1 MKYIR
6 TFETLEEANEFKKA
20 VLAEKSIEPH
30 RYMIRTLDGGFMSF
44 MDTEWQASTKPV
56 AFEYEKESIATPSE
70 NTDFERPVAFEYEKE
85 SIDTKKFMNILFEN
99 KIFGKNR
106 DYDDKNIYL
115 EEIPQ
120 ITTLGKLFSGY
131 LDEGLMNIIKSK
143 NIIND
148 LSCVEKLEALTDI
161 SGVSNNGEYQNF
173 FAAVDLKKIRLP
185 KTLKSIG
192 KSAFAFCLSLSDI
205 VIPEGVESIKSRAFF
220 DCLALNEIIL
230 PESLKE
236 LESSVFSNSA
246 IKKIIFKSKVPPI
259 AMKTTF
265 KGLKGDFVIVVPS
278 ESYDEYIRQWSIFA
292 DHIIPD
298 DL

>member
-6 TFETLEEANEFKKA
+6 TFETIEEANEFKKA

-30 RYMIRTLDGGFMSF
+30 RYMVRTLDGGFMSF
-44 MDTEWQASTKPV
+44 MDTEWQVPTNPVTFKHEKESNVASSGDIDFERAV
-56 AFEYEKESIATPSE
+56 AFEYEKESIAT
-70 NTDFERPVAFEYEKE
+70 
-85 SIDTKKFMNILFEN
+85 KKFMNILFKN
-99 KIFGKNR
+99 KVFGKNR
-106 DYDDKNIYL
+106 DYGDKNIYD

-120 ITTLGKLFSGY
+120 ITTFEKLFSGD
-131 LDEGLMNIIKSK
+131 LDKETLNIIKSK
-143 NIIND
+143 NIVND
-148 LSCVEKLEALTDI
+148 MSCVEKLEALTDI
-161 SGVSNNGEYQNF
+161 SGISNNGEYQNF

-278 ESYDEYIRQWSIFA
+278 ESYDEYIKQWSIFA
-292 DHIIPD
+292 DHIISD
-298 DL
+298 NI

>member
-6 TFETLEEANEFKKA
+6 TFETLEKANEFKKA
-20 VLAEKSIEPH
+20 VLAEKAIEPH
-30 RYMIRTLDGGFMSF
+30 RYMIRTLDGGFMTF
-44 MDTEWQASTKPV
+44 MDTDWQASTKPV
-56 AFEYEKESIATPSE
+56 AFEYEKESI
-70 NTDFERPVAFEYEKE
+70 
-85 SIDTKKFMNILFEN
+85 DTKKFINILFEN

-106 DYDDKNIYL
+106 DYDDKNIYV

-120 ITTLGKLFSGY
+120 ITTLEKLFSGD
-131 LDEGLMNIIKSK
+131 LDEETMNIIKSK
-143 NIIND
+143 NIVND
-148 LSCVEKLEALTDI
+148 MSCVEKLEALTDI
-161 SGVSNNGEYQNF
+161 SGLSNNGEYQNF
-173 FAAVDLKKIRLP
+173 FAAVDVKKIRLP
-185 KTLKSIG
+185 KTLKTIG
-192 KSAFAFCLSLSDI
+192 KSAFAFCLNLSDI

-265 KGLKGDFVIVVPS
+265 KKIKGDFVIVVPS
-278 ESYDEYIRQWSIFA
+278 KSYDEYIRQWSIFA

>member
-1 MKYIR
+1 M
-6 TFETLEEANEFKKA
+6 
-20 VLAEKSIEPH
+20 EPH
-30 RYMIRTLDGGFMSF
+30 RYMIRTLDGGFMTF
-44 MDTEWQASTKPV
+44 MDTDWQDSTK
-56 AFEYEKESIATPSE
+56 
-70 NTDFERPVAFEYEKE
+70 PVAFEYEKE

-106 DYDDKNIYL
+106 DYDDKNIYV
-115 EEIPQ
+115 EEISQ
-120 ITTLGKLFSGY
+120 ITTLEKLFSGD
-131 LDEGLMNIIKSK
+131 LDEETMNIIKSK
-143 NIIND
+143 NIVND
-148 LSCVEKLEALTDI
+148 MSCVEKLEALTDI
-161 SGVSNNGEYQNF
+161 SGLSNNGEYQNF
-173 FAAVDLKKIRLP
+173 FAAVDVKKIRLP
-185 KTLKSIG
+185 KTLKTIG
-192 KSAFAFCLSLSDI
+192 KSAFAFCLNLSDI

-236 LESSVFSNSA
+236 LESLVFSNSA

-265 KGLKGDFVIVVPS
+265 KKIKGDFVIVVPS
-278 ESYDEYIRQWSIFA
+278 KSYDEYIRQWSIFA

>member
-6 TFETLEEANEFKKA
+6 TFETIEEANEFKKA

-30 RYMIRTLDGGFMSF
+30 RYMIRTLDGGFMTF
-44 MDTEWQASTKPV
+44 MDTDWQASTKPV
-56 AFEYEKESIATPSE
+56 AFEYEKESI
-70 NTDFERPVAFEYEKE
+70 
-85 SIDTKKFMNILFEN
+85 DTKKFINILFEN

-106 DYDDKNIYL
+106 DYDDKNIYV

-120 ITTLGKLFSGY
+120 ITTLEKLFSGD
-131 LDEGLMNIIKSK
+131 LDEETMNIIKSK
-143 NIIND
+143 NIVND
-148 LSCVEKLEALTDI
+148 MSCVEKLEALIDI
-161 SGVSNNGEYQNF
+161 SGISNNGEYQNF

-192 KSAFAFCLSLSDI
+192 KSAFAFCLNLSDI

-236 LESSVFSNSA
+236 LESLVFSNSA

-265 KGLKGDFVIVVPS
+265 KKIKGDFVIVVPS
-278 ESYDEYIRQWSIFA
+278 KSYDEYIRQWSIFA

>member
-20 VLAEKSIEPH
+20 ILAEKSIEPH

-44 MDTEWQASTKPV
+44 MDTEWQSFTKPI
-56 AFEYEKESIATPSE
+56 AFEYEKESIAT
-70 NTDFERPVAFEYEKE
+70 
-85 SIDTKKFMNILFEN
+85 KKFMNILFKN
-99 KIFGKNR
+99 KVFVKNR
-106 DYDDKNIYL
+106 DYDDKNIYV
-115 EEIPQ
+115 EEISQ
-120 ITTLGKLFSGY
+120 ITTLGKLFSGD
-131 LDEGLMNIIKSK
+131 LDKETLNIIKSK
-143 NIIND
+143 NIVND
-148 LSCVEKLEALTDI
+148 MSCVEKLEALIDI
-161 SGVSNNGEYQNF
+161 SGISNNGEYQNF

-192 KSAFAFCLSLSDI
+192 KSAFAFCLNLSDI

-246 IKKIIFKSKVPPI
+246 IKKIVFKSKVPPI

-278 ESYDEYIRQWSIFA
+278 ESYDEYIKQWSIFA
-292 DHIIPD
+292 DHIISD
-298 DL
+298 NI

>member
-6 TFETLEEANEFKKA
+6 TFETLEKANEFKKA

-30 RYMIRTLDGGFMSF
+30 RYMIRTLDGGFMTF
-44 MDTEWQASTKPV
+44 MDTDWQTSTK
-56 AFEYEKESIATPSE
+56 
-70 NTDFERPVAFEYEKE
+70 PVAFEYEKE

-106 DYDDKNIYL
+106 DYDDKNIYV

-120 ITTLGKLFSGY
+120 ITTLEKLFSGD
-131 LDEGLMNIIKSK
+131 LDEETMNIIKSK
-143 NIIND
+143 NIVND
-148 LSCVEKLEALTDI
+148 MSCIEKLEALTDI
-161 SGVSNNGEYQNF
+161 SGLSNNGEYQNF
-173 FAAVDLKKIRLP
+173 FAAVDVKKIRLP
-185 KTLKSIG
+185 KTLKTIG

-236 LESSVFSNSA
+236 LESLVFSNSA

-265 KGLKGDFVIVVPS
+265 KKIKGDFVIVVPS
-278 ESYDEYIRQWSIFA
+278 KSYDEYIRQWSIFA

>member
-30 RYMIRTLDGGFMSF
+30 RYMIRTLDGGFMTF
-44 MDTEWQASTKPV
+44 MDTEWQAFTKPV
-56 AFEYEKESIATPSE
+56 AL
-70 NTDFERPVAFEYEKE
+70 EYEKE

-106 DYDDKNIYL
+106 DYDDKNIYV

-120 ITTLGKLFSGY
+120 ITTLEKLFSGD
-131 LDEGLMNIIKSK
+131 LDEETMNIIKSK
-143 NIIND
+143 NIVND
-148 LSCVEKLEALTDI
+148 MSCVEKLEALTDI
-161 SGVSNNGEYQNF
+161 SGLSNNGEYQNF
-173 FAAVDLKKIRLP
+173 FAAVDVKKIRLP
-185 KTLKSIG
+185 KTLKTIG

-236 LESSVFSNSA
+236 LESLVFSNSA

-265 KGLKGDFVIVVPS
+265 KKIKGDFVIVVPS
-278 ESYDEYIRQWSIFA
+278 KSYDEYIKQWSIFA

-298 DL
+298 NL

>member
-20 VLAEKSIEPH
+20 ILAEKSIEPH
-30 RYMIRTLDGGFMSF
+30 RYMIRTLDGGFMTF
-44 MDTEWQASTKPV
+44 MDTDWQASTKPV
-56 AFEYEKESIATPSE
+56 AFEYEKESI
-70 NTDFERPVAFEYEKE
+70 
-85 SIDTKKFMNILFEN
+85 DTKKFINILFEN

-106 DYDDKNIYL
+106 DYDDKNIYV

-120 ITTLGKLFSGY
+120 ITTLEKLFSGD
-131 LDEGLMNIIKSK
+131 LDEETMNIIKSK
-143 NIIND
+143 NIVND
-148 LSCVEKLEALTDI
+148 MSCVEKLEALTDI
-161 SGVSNNGEYQNF
+161 SGLSNNGEYQNF
-173 FAAVDLKKIRLP
+173 FAAVDVKKIRLP
-185 KTLKSIG
+185 KTLKTIG

-236 LESSVFSNSA
+236 LESLVFSNSA

-265 KGLKGDFVIVVPS
+265 KKIKGDFVIVVPS
-278 ESYDEYIRQWSIFA
+278 KSYDEYIRQWSIFA

>member
-6 TFETLEEANEFKKA
+6 TFETLEDANEFKKA

-30 RYMIRTLDGGFMSF
+30 RYMIRTLDGGFMTF
-44 MDTEWQASTKPV
+44 MDTDWQTSTK
-56 AFEYEKESIATPSE
+56 
-70 NTDFERPVAFEYEKE
+70 PVAFEYEKE

-106 DYDDKNIYL
+106 DYNDKNIYV

-120 ITTLGKLFSGY
+120 ITTLEKLFSGD
-131 LDEGLMNIIKSK
+131 LDEETMNIIKSK
-143 NIIND
+143 NVVND
-148 LSCVEKLEALTDI
+148 MSCVEKLEALTDI
-161 SGVSNNGEYQNF
+161 SGLSNNGEYQNF
-173 FAAVDLKKIRLP
+173 FAAVDVKKIRLP
-185 KTLKSIG
+185 KTLKTIG

-236 LESSVFSNSA
+236 LESLVFSNSA

-265 KGLKGDFVIVVPS
+265 KKIKGDFVIVVPS
-278 ESYDEYIRQWSIFA
+278 KSYDEYIRQWSIFA
-292 DHIIPD
+292 DYIIPD
-298 DL
+298 NL

>member
-20 VLAEKSIEPH
+20 ILAEKSMEPH

-44 MDTEWQASTKPV
+44 MDTDWQDSTKPI
-56 AFEYEKESIATPSE
+56 AFKYETESIAT
-70 NTDFERPVAFEYEKE
+70 
-85 SIDTKKFMNILFEN
+85 KKIMNILFKN
-99 KIFGKNR
+99 KVFGKDR

-120 ITTLGKLFSGY
+120 ITTLGKLFSGD
-131 LDEGLMNIIKSK
+131 LDKESLNIIKSK
-143 NIIND
+143 NIVND
-148 LSCVEKLEALTDI
+148 MTCVEKLEALTDI
-161 SGVSNNGEYQNF
+161 SGISNNGEYQNF

-185 KTLKSIG
+185 KTLKTIG
-192 KSAFAFCLSLSDI
+192 KSAFAFCLNLSDI

-246 IKKIIFKSKVPPI
+246 IKKIVFKSKVPPI

-278 ESYDEYIRQWSIFA
+278 DSYDEYIRQWSIFA

-298 DL
+298 NI